1 MAEPFKNLINEATV
15 RTMARH
21 LQRVDRGFA
30 ADRFAQRALHRLDM
44 LELKAR
50 AMQLCEALQE
60 TLPSDFFAAADQ
72 LEAALGTPIDPQALN
87 ASMAHDDG
95 LRGWCLWAA
104 GEFVARQGIEHPE
117 RALAALHA
125 ITQRFS
131 AEWAIRPFVERHT
144 ELTFHTLARWVR
156 DDSVHV
162 RRLVSEG
169 TRPRL
174 PWGMQLKTLI
184 NDPSPSLPLLRALQD
199 DASDYVRRSVANHLN
214 DIAKD
219 HPDLI
224 VVWLRDHLNDA
235 STERRALLRH
245 ASRTLI
251 KKGHAPTLTLWGQG
265 QPLRGDA
272 TLKLTPKRA
281 RVGDTL
287 ELTLTLASSS
297 TRKQPLLID
306 YALHRMLANGS
317 SAPKVFK
324 GWSVELAGGDTL
336 QLTKR
341 HSLREVTTRRAYAG
355 RHRIEIVING
365 RAAAQAEFDLRLA

>member
-15 RTMARH
+15 HTMARH
-21 LQRVDRGFA
+21 LQRIDRGFA
-30 ADRFAQRALHRLDM
+30 AERFAQRALHRLDT

-50 AMQLCEALQE
+50 AMQICEALQD
-60 TLPSDFFAAADQ
+60 TLPSDFGAAADH
-72 LEAALGTPIDPQALN
+72 LEAALGAPTDPLAPSTPT
-87 ASMAHDDG
+87 AHDDG

-104 GEFVARQGIEHPE
+104 GEFVVRQGMQHPE

-125 ITQRFS
+125 FTQRFT

-144 ELTFHTLARWVR
+144 ALTFDTLARWVR

-174 PWGMQLKTLI
+174 PWGMQLRSLI

-224 VVWLRDHLNDA
+224 VAWLRSHLSDA
-235 STERRALLRH
+235 SAERRALLRH

-251 KKGHAPTLTLWGQG
+251 RRGHAPTLKLWGQG
-265 QPLRGDA
+265 QPLRGSA
-272 TLKLTPKRA
+272 TLKLAPKRA

-287 ELTLTLASSS
+287 ELTLTLASSAA
-297 TRKQPLLID
+297 RKQTLLID
-306 YALHRMLANGS
+306 YALHRVLANGS

-324 GWSVELAGGDTL
+324 GWSVELAGGDVM
-336 QLTKR
+336 QLAKR
-341 HSLREVTTRRAYAG
+341 HSLREVTTRRIYAG
-355 RHRIEIVING
+355 RHRIEILING
-365 RAAAQAEFDLRLA
+365 RSEAQADFDLRLP